1 MIEELN
7 GDFLQWLRG
16 FYFVARTGSVRK
28 AAQLMHRNPS
38 TISYQ
43 LRCLEEE
50 LNVVL
55 FDRVKRSLRIT
66 DEGKKLLGWAIS
78 TFETLKSLRDSVSN
92 SSGSL
97 KGNIHMAGTLP
108 IITLAVPAIAK
119 FIQEFPHVILNIER
133 GLSPDVRRRVTESE
147 TDFGLAAV
155 SATSGDVKMEILFKA
170 RPLLVYRKP
179 NAWRIPPVP
188 SMDDLKR
195 LPFICFRP
203 QQGLY
208 DDMDFLSG
216 TEEMGEIMNK
226 NALLFVNNYHLILRF
241 IWHGLGVSVM
251 DELCYHATHFG
262 AEWEKISA
270 VPLDHI
276 LPNRLYG
283 IMTRKL
289 KRLSPPALAL
299 IRELRTHFLNL
310 PSLYAREA
318 WQRMQQQPESE
329 ALENY

>member
-1 MIEELN
+1 MIEELS

-16 FYFVARTGSVRK
+16 FYYVARTGSVRK

-43 LRCLEEE
+43 LHCLEEE

-92 SSGSL
+92 AKGAL
-97 KGNIHMAGTLP
+97 KGSIHMAGTLP
-108 IITLAVPAIAK
+108 IITLAVPAIAR
-119 FIQEFPHVILNIER
+119 FIHEFSHITLNIER
-133 GLSPDVRRRVTESE
+133 GLSTEVLRSVTESE

-155 SATSGDVKMEILFKA
+155 FRMPSDVKMEILFKA

-179 NAWRIPPVP
+179 NSWRIPPVP

-195 LPFICFRP
+195 LPFIGFRP
-203 QQGLY
+203 PQGVQ
-208 DDMDFLSG
+208 DMDFLSA
-216 TEEMGEIMNK
+216 TEEMRDIVHK
-226 NALLFVNNYHLILRF
+226 NALLFVNNYHLIMRF
-241 IWHGLGVSVM
+241 IWHGLGVSIM

-262 AEWEKISA
+262 AEWEKIAA

-289 KRLSPPALAL
+289 KRLSPPALTL
-299 IRELRTHFLNL
+299 IKELRAHFLNL

-318 WQRMQQQPESE
+318 WLHMRQQPDAFASE
-329 ALENY
+329 N